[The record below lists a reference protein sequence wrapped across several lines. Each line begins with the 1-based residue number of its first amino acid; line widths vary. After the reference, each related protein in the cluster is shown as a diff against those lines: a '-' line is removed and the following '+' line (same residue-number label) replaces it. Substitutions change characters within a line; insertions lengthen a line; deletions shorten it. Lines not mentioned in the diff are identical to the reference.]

1 MKGII
6 LAGGANTRLYP
17 LTTVVSKQLLPVY
30 DKPMVF
36 YPLSLLM
43 LAGIREIMI
52 ISTPRDT
59 ARFAELLG
67 DGQALGLR
75 LEYREQEKPAGIA
88 QAFLIAEDFIAGQP
102 CALALGDNILFG
114 HGLTE
119 TLQRAAARTEG
130 ATVFAYGVEDP
141 ERYGVVEIG
150 RDGRALSIEE
160 KPKQPKSSWAV
171 IGLYFYDHRVTE
183 AARAIVPSPRGE
195 LEITDINRWYLE
207 QGRLHV
213 ERLGRGHA
221 WLDAGTFESLQD
233 ASEFVR
239 AIQRR
244 QGQRIACLEEIAFR
258 MGFIAATQL
267 EQLAAAMQQAELQK
281 YLRDVLRSESS
292 C

>member
-59 ARFAELLG
+59 GRFAELLG

-75 LEYREQEKPAGIA
+75 LEYRVQEKPAGIA
-88 QAFLIAEDFIAGQP
+88 QAFLIAEDFIDGQP

-114 HGLTE
+114 HGLTD
-119 TLQRAAARTEG
+119 TLQRAATRSEG
-130 ATVFAYGVEDP
+130 ATVFAYGVQDP

-160 KPKQPKSSWAV
+160 KPKAPKSSWAV

-183 AARAIVPSPRGE
+183 AARTIAPSPRGE

-207 QGRLHV
+207 QNALHV

-221 WLDAGTFESLQD
+221 WLDAGTFDSLQD

-258 MGFIAATQL
+258 MGFIDAPQL
-267 EQLAAAMQQAELQK
+267 ERLAAAMVQDELRR
-281 YLRDVLRSESS
+281 YIRDVLRQG
-292 C
+292 